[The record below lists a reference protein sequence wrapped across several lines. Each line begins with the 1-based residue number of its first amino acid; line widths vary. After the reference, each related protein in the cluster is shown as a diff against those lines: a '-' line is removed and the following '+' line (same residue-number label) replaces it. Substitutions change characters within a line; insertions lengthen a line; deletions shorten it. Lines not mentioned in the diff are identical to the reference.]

1 MPTEYREVRITLPQG
16 SLDLKPGDTVH
27 LCSIPAG
34 AEIVKVPSQAD
45 VIEAAKFGTPLMI
58 AYWLETELPITIS
71 VELGNNEEPTED

>member
-34 AEIVKVPSQAD
+34 AEVVKVPSPAD
-45 VIEAAKFGTPLMI
+45 VIEAAKFGTPLVI
-58 AYWLETELPITIS
+58 SYWLETETPMTIS
-71 VELGNNEEPTED
+71 VELGSNEESTKD